1 MMRKF
6 RTYHD
11 IDVGGSAEVL
21 EQVEAQHERLARRL
35 ATVRHVVAVASGKGG
50 VGKSAV
56 SANLASLLAAR
67 GHAVGALDADL
78 AGPSLGRMLGVGDAR
93 LEDTAEGVRPVVSA
107 GGVKVVSMEMLQAD
121 DDTPLRWRGPGGH
134 DFLWQSTLET
144 GALREFL
151 SDVAWGDLDY
161 LVVDVPPG
169 TDKMGRLF
177 ALVPRP
183 AAVVLVTTPSEA
195 ARFVVSKAVRFTAPA
210 AEAGSAVG
218 LVANMT
224 EIVCEDCGH
233 ATPLYAGDAI
243 DRLERDSGLPVWAR
257 VPFDPRL
264 AQATDHGRPWAL
276 VEPESPAA
284 AALGGL
290 AGHIERA
297 VAT

>member
-1 MMRKF
+1 MRKF
-6 RTYHD
+6 RTYND
-11 IDVGGSAEVL
+11 IDTSGSAEVL
-21 EQVEAQHERLARRL
+21 EQVEAQHERLALRL

-56 SANLASLLAAR
+56 SANLAALLAAR

-78 AGPSLGRMLGVGDAR
+78 AGPSLGRMLGVSEGR
-93 LEDTAEGVRPVVSA
+93 LVDTSDGVRPVVSRD
-107 GGVKVVSMEMLQAD
+107 GVKVVSMDMLQDA
-121 DDTPLRWRGPGGH
+121 DDTPLRWRGPGDH

-144 GALREFL
+144 GVLREFL
-151 SDVAWGDLDY
+151 SDVVWGDLDY

-183 AAVVLVTTPSEA
+183 AVVALVTTPSEA
-195 ARFVVSKAVRFTAPA
+195 ARFVVSKAVRFAAPA
-210 AEAGSAVG
+210 AETGSAIG

-224 EIVCEDCGH
+224 EIVCADCGH
-233 ATPLYAGDAI
+233 ATPLYAGDAVE
-243 DRLERDSGLPVWAR
+243 RLERDSGLPVWAR

-264 AQATDHGRPWAL
+264 AQTTDHGRPWAL
-276 VEPESPAA
+276 VEPGSPAGV
-284 AALGGL
+284 ALGAL
-290 AGHIERA
+290 ADRIERT